1 VLRQAS
7 TNGIEVADNRIA
19 WLNGDYIPLADAKV
33 SAQDRG
39 FLFADG
45 IYEFTAVLDGR
56 LVDGASHLARF
67 ARSAEGLGIA
77 LPLPLDAIE
86 AVQRELIERNQLD
99 QGGIYFQLTAGLAE
113 RDFLAHAAQPTLF
126 LFTQAS
132 DILGKPAAR
141 SGIAV
146 KTVPDPRWARRD
158 LKTINLLG
166 QVFAKREA
174 AASGAQEAWLVDE
187 AGFVTEGAS
196 SSALIVTA
204 DGVLVTRPNGRDIL
218 PGCTRKAVLAIAE
231 RDGIAVEERL
241 FTVAEARAARE
252 AILTSASNFVVAVVA
267 IDEKP
272 IGDGR
277 PGPIAARLR
286 ELYIEAARA
295 T

>member
-1 VLRQAS
+1 M
-7 TNGIEVADNRIA
+7 ADNRIA
-19 WLNGDYIPLADAKV
+19 WLNGDYLPLADAKV

-56 LVDGASHLARF
+56 LVDGASHLTRF

-77 LPLPLDAIE
+77 LPLPLDEIA
-86 AVQRELIERNQLD
+86 AVQRALITRNALD
-99 QGGIYFQLTAGLAE
+99 QGGIYFQLTAGPAE
-113 RDFLAHAAQPTLF
+113 RDFLARPARPTLL

-132 DILGKPAAR
+132 DILDKPAAR
-141 SGIAV
+141 TGIVV

-174 AASGAQEAWLVDE
+174 ATAGAQEAWLVD
-187 AGFVTEGAS
+187 ADGFVTEGAS

-204 DGVLVTRPNGRDIL
+204 DGVLVTRPNGPDIL

-231 RDGIAVEERL
+231 RDGIVVEERL
-241 FTVAEARAARE
+241 FTVVEALAARE
-252 AILTSASNFVVAVVA
+252 AILTSASNFVVAVVT
-267 IDEKP
+267 IDEQA

-277 PGPIAARLR
+277 PGPVAARLR

-295 T
+295 S